1 MAWLREGGGWAVE
14 GFLKGVDLMTTR
26 RMPVPLV
33 PGERG
38 RAVIDAELPPL
49 SREELDRILGLVG
62 GSNSC
67 PALADGCSGDPCCPT
82 CSDPYGPTGPTV

>member
-1 MAWLREGGGWAVE
+1 VAWLVGRVGWAVE
-14 GFLKGVDLMTTR
+14 GFLKGVDLMMTTR

-38 RAVIDAELPPL
+38 RAVLDAELPPL

-62 GSNSC
+62 GSQAC

-82 CSDPYGPTGPTV
+82 CSNPEPPLA

>member
-1 MAWLREGGGWAVE
+1 
-14 GFLKGVDLMTTR
+14 MTTR

-38 RAVIDAELPPL
+38 RAVLDAELPPL

-62 GSNSC
+62 GAPDSG
-67 PALADGCSGDPCCPT
+67 AADGCAPECPN
-82 CSDPYGPTGPTV
+82 CSNPRGTTGPNNRAGQ